1 MAVNYKI
8 IEGGVIKLPDYASI
22 AENGAGWAEYLT
34 WVSLGNTPLPADPPP
49 PPSLAEVAQVGV
61 KAWFD
66 SHPSAALLFNLSIP
80 DLDTEIDNLVDA
92 LFPLASVT
100 NRNKEKLWR
109 KTVSHAIRALAKR
122 EGFT

>member
-1 MAVNYKI
+1 MTTYKLVI
-8 IEGGVIKLPDYASI
+8 GGVVRLPDYASI
-22 AENGAGWAEYLT
+22 PENGADWAQYLA
-34 WVSLGNTPLPADPPP
+34 WVALGNTPEAADPPTP
-49 PPSLAEVAQVGV
+49 PNPAEVAQTGV

-66 SHPSAALLFNLSIP
+66 GHPSAALLVNLSIA

-92 LFPLASVT
+92 LFPLASVA